1 MVMGDRSADM
11 AKISVMFGSNVES
24 EHNLDR
30 DEMKIGRAMDCE
42 IMVDNLGVSR
52 HHCTIVRE
60 GDNWVVVDGG
70 SNNGTFVG
78 GQKIKRHTLK
88 HADRVVLG
96 KHSLLFDQ
104 HGSVE
109 GATDASGKKKG
120 PAGMGGEMTMFV
132 DQAALAKVMSTKRMG
147 LALQQGGREVLVP
160 LIREETTIGSKGA
173 DVPCKAFLVKAIQAK
188 VVRSGEGH
196 KVLSL
201 GGWRKVC
208 VNGTK
213 TAAQDLK
220 AGDIISIAGQTF
232 IYKQA

>member
-1 MVMGDRSADM
+1 M

-109 GATDASGKKKG
+109 TGEAGGKKKG

-188 VVRSGEGH
+188 VVRAGEGH
-196 KVLSL
+196 RVVSS
-201 GGWRKVC
+201 GGWRSVK
-208 VNGTK
+208 VNGAKVSTH
-213 TAAQDLK
+213 DLK
-220 AGDIISIAGQTF
+220 AGDVILIAGHTF
-232 IYKQA
+232 AYKQA

>member
-1 MVMGDRSADM
+1 M
-11 AKISVMFGSNVES
+11 AKMSVMFGSNVES

-104 HGSVE
+104 HGTVE
-109 GATDASGKKKG
+109 GADASGKKKG

-147 LALQQGGREVLVP
+147 LALQQGGREVVVP

-173 DVPCKAFLVKAIQAK
+173 DVPCKAFLVKPIQAK
-188 VVRSGEGH
+188 IVRSGEGH
-196 KVLSL
+196 KVVNA
-201 GGWRKVC
+201 GGWRAVR
-208 VNGTK
+208 VNGAKITS
-213 TAAQDLK
+213 QDLK
-220 AGDIISIAGQTF
+220 AGDIILIAGATF
-232 IYKQA
+232 TYKPA